1 MKTHQLPLGWRRLAI
16 GELVTDRGLFVD
28 GDWVES
34 KDQDPNGEIRLI
46 QLADIKD
53 GYFESNSSKHLTDD
67 KAKEL
72 RCTPLKMGDILVARM
87 PDPLGR
93 ACIFPGSSQECI
105 TAVDV
110 CILRPNN
117 PLINIAWL
125 KYAINSP
132 ETRKQIIRLSRGT
145 TRNRISR
152 KDFSKIQLSVPPLD
166 TQRKIVAI
174 LEKAEATQR
183 LRAEADALMKKL
195 VQSVFLEMF
204 GDPATNPLGWT
215 IKKLDD
221 VCSEIYRYPTFYGF
235 DYVNS
240 GTPVIRIGNIK
251 LDGYIDPDLT
261 NYVFIEQTIS
271 DRFPRTK
278 IELYDILMAV
288 RGDGSTAK
296 RIGLVHSN
304 DLIGANI
311 SPNLLRIKADINY
324 LNPFYL
330 FNLLVSESGQKILE
344 RYVTRTAKKTIT
356 SQNIKGI
363 SIPIPP
369 LSLQNKFQKLSLS
382 IINAQNAQ
390 DQSNVEL
397 SNLFSNTIA
406 RAFTGDLIA

>member
-183 LRAEADALMKKL
+183 LRTEADALMQDL
-195 VQSVFLEMF
+195 LQSIFLEMF
-204 GDPATNPLGWT
+204 GDPSIKSTNWPYERLGNVIGVTSGHGFKLEEYSDDGIRLLRINNVSFGDIIWEQVAYLPFEYGDKFPHLVL
-215 IKKLDD
+215 KKD
-221 VCSEIYRYPTFYGF
+221 
-235 DYVNS
+235 
-240 GTPVIRIGNIK
+240 
-251 LDGYIDPDLT
+251 
-261 NYVFIEQTIS
+261 
-271 DRFPRTK
+271 
-278 IELYDILMAV
+278 DILMALNRPILGNKLKV
-288 RGDGSTAK
+288 GMMDEEDAPAILYQRVGRIDILDEERVNRLYLFHLLRTRYFLSELSARLSGSDQPYINPTAMVKIKIPLPPIAIQK
-296 RIGLVHSN
+296 RFAQIA
-304 DLIGANI
+304 ANI
-311 SPNLLRIKADINY
+311 QLTYDTGQSSRNQLQT
-324 LNPFYL
+324 L
-330 FNLLVSESGQKILE
+330 FQV
-344 RYVTRTAKKTIT
+344 
-356 SQNIKGI
+356 
-363 SIPIPP
+363 
-369 LSLQNKFQKLSLS
+369 
-382 IINAQNAQ
+382 II
-390 DQSNVEL
+390 D
-397 SNLFSNTIA
+397 
-406 RAFTGDLIA
+406 RAFTGDLIP